1 MTRAQPFFPHR
12 AKTPKCPG
20 PELGAAPRSG
30 TSLEENFLQAWPGA
44 NWCLLLV
51 HEIWAVCGKHFVAQ
65 ELARQEGWDLRWE
78 KREREM

>member
-30 TSLEENFLQAWPGA
+30 TSPLENFLQAWPGA